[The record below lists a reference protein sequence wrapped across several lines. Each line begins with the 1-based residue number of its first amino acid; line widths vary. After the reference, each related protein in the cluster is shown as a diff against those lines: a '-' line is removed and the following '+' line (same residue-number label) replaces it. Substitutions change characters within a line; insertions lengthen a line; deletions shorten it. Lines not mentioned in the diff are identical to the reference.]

1 MNDFASKA
9 ASDTPG
15 ATPVNPLA
23 IYQKVIDLLSYATLH
38 GDTEIIRNHIRVPFT
53 MTTETAEFVYDDED
67 KMIDF
72 CLVNTDALRN
82 MGVTDY
88 IRIARE
94 ARNVGPGR
102 IEGVHYTHTIR
113 RAERVMLPYPSRMV
127 IERKDGVWAVTH
139 ARHALSNDRSPI
151 FMPQPAPDA
160 ETPPPLNYAAK
171 DTA

>member
-1 MNDFASKA
+1 MSGSELNS
-9 ASDTPG
+9 
-15 ATPVNPLA
+15 ATAPAKGMPANPLA

-38 GDTEIIRNHIRVPFT
+38 GDAEIIRNHIRVPFT

-67 KMIDF
+67 EMVAS
-72 CLVNTDALRN
+72 CLVYTDTLRG

-94 ARNVGPGR
+94 AQNIGPDR

-139 ARHALSNDRSPI
+139 AHHALSNDRSPI
-151 FMPQPAPDA
+151 FMPQPCADA
-160 ETPPPLNYAAK
+160 ETPPPLLYAEK

>member
-1 MNDFASKA
+1 VNGSELNSTTAPA
-9 ASDTPG
+9 EGLPA
-15 ATPVNPLA
+15 NPLA

-38 GDTEIIRNHIRVPFT
+38 GDTEIIRTHIRVPFT

-67 KMIDF
+67 EMVAS
-72 CLVNTDALRN
+72 CLVYTDTLRS

-88 IRIARE
+88 IRIARD
-94 ARNVGPGR
+94 AQTIGSDH

-139 ARHALSNDRSPI
+139 AYHAISNDRAPI

-160 ETPPPLNYAAK
+160 ENLPPLHYAAK